1 MAEIRLNKIIR
12 TYNIGLQ
19 NLVDFLISKGVEV
32 EANPNAKI
40 SDDLLPQIEKQ
51 FGKDLELKQASEKV
65 DIKLNEILEKTSR
78 KQQENA
84 KEEEDE
90 EPVRETVIKT
100 TIFTPVEQRQE
111 AAQAPQPEVAPEPKD
126 DAQPERETAPSP
138 EPETRTAEEAPA
150 KEAEPEVRQEPEPV
164 KEVPAKM
171 EEKAEAVTES
181 KPLPETPKVDTV
193 VKEDVPAPTTPAAG
207 KDQHNGERP
216 DVKHEKKHV
225 PAQAKP
231 KEEQQ
236 AKAKPQ
242 APEEKPSDDDPA
254 PGLKVLGKIDL
265 SQFEPKKGGKKRER
279 IAKGSQKVDVAKEGK
294 QADNSSKKDKDKN
307 KNAKQGQ
314 EQGKGNKKRNR
325 GADRF
330 KPAMTEEEQEAMQK
344 EIQKQVKET
353 YARMNDNKKNNFG
366 AKYRKEKREQAAAK
380 TQEEMAQEMAEKK
393 VLKVTEFVT
402 VNDLATLMNN
412 TPVNEVIKACMELGL
427 MVSINQ
433 RLDAEALVL
442 VAEQFGY
449 KVEFV
454 TADLTEEIEGS
465 SEQVDREEDLVPRP
479 PIITVMGH
487 VDHGKTS
494 LLDYIRK
501 SNVIAGEAGGIT
513 QHIGAYNVKL
523 PDGRRITFLDTPGH
537 EAFTA
542 MRARG
547 AQLTDLA
554 IIIIAADDAV
564 MPQTV
569 EAINHAQAAGVPM
582 VFAINKI
589 DKPGAQPEKIYQQL
603 AQMNILTEAW
613 GGKYQS
619 QEISAKKGL
628 NVDKLLE
635 KVLLETDLLDL
646 KANPDK
652 NAVGAVIESS
662 LDKGRG
668 YLATVLVQDGTLH
681 TGDMMLSGC
690 YYGRV
695 KAMFNERGQKVKEA
709 GPSTPVSVLGLNGAP
724 SAGDKFNVMSD
735 EKEAKAI
742 ANKREQLIRIQGIK
756 TQKHMTLEEIG
767 RRIAIGNFKELNVIV
782 KGDVDGSVE
791 ALSDSLIK
799 LSTEQVRVN
808 VIHKAVGAI
817 SESDVILAEASDAV
831 IIGFQVRPSTDA
843 RKIADEQGIEIRIY
857 SVIYDAINDVKDGIE
872 GMLEPIKKEE
882 ITGTAEVKQ
891 TFKISKVG
899 TIAGCLVRDGK
910 ISKTAQCRLIRDGI
924 VVYTGEL
931 ASLKRGKDD
940 VKEVSAGME
949 CGIGIEKFND
959 LKVGDNIEAFVIT
972 EIKQKLD

>member
-216 DVKHEKKHV
+216 DFKHEKKHV

-242 APEEKPSDDDPA
+242 TTEEKPSDDDST

-487 VDHGKTS
+487 IDHGKTS